1 MVCLMQARQ
10 IEDVE
15 AQLHILLGSHY
26 TSRLRP
32 EDSGQASLKTQQ
44 ELPSTV
50 PQSQASVVG
59 QEPLPKAQG
68 ISVEDGIAARKT
80 DGEKGQSHDSARGDD
95 RTLKQ
100 SQKAEKSDPQRRRIS
115 RPSSA
120 KTKKVSSSPG
130 VALYGD
136 AMERMH
142 HTAER

>member
-1 MVCLMQARQ
+1 MQARQ

-32 EDSGQASLKTQQ
+32 EASGQASLKTQQ

-50 PQSQASVVG
+50 PQSQASVVS

-68 ISVEDGIAARKT
+68 ISVEEGIAAGTK
-80 DGEKGQSHDSARGDD
+80 DKKKGQSPDFSKGDD
-95 RTLKQ
+95 GTLEQ

-120 KTKKVSSSPG
+120 KTKKVASSPG

-142 HTAER
+142 HTAQR